1 MEANNDAGLAA
12 HPLARCAMSCV
23 YFQTGDVGLYG
34 EDDLPRLDETPL
46 CSCCP
51 TASGRI
57 VAPLGKEAPN
67 RLQKAR
73 LFPAARRRCVALST
87 AVPLGTKCT
96 CLSGLAG
103 FHVLPGL
110 FRQFAGGEEPAW
122 EQPGATRR
130 CLSQACRLR
139 SNRRPTRKRVSKAP
153 AETAAFSAGRA
164 AFCRLIGPCPA
175 WYERHVH

>member
-34 EDDLPRLDETPL
+34 EDDPPRLDETPL

-73 LFPAARRRCVALST
+73 LFPAARRRCVALS
-87 AVPLGTKCT
+87 
-96 CLSGLAG
+96 LAIRAPCEK
-103 FHVLPGL
+103 HP
-110 FRQFAGGEEPAW
+110 PA
-122 EQPGATRR
+122 
-130 CLSQACRLR
+130 
-139 SNRRPTRKRVSKAP
+139 
-153 AETAAFSAGRA
+153 
-164 AFCRLIGPCPA
+164 
-175 WYERHVH
+175 